1 MLTALDIVTGS
12 LQEINAVA
20 QGETAESGDAN
31 FALTKLNDLLDEWAA
46 RKVFIY
52 DLSFPVYTLQPGLS
66 PHTIG
71 PMGQIT
77 SSSLTN
83 NLATY
88 IMANSFSNGDNV
100 TVLNSTNGLNT
111 TGRVQLYTKAQ
122 FSIAYVHADVASA
135 PDAGNAIIAGTTA
148 PTFATPNQGQRPQRI
163 EQASLILNTQEP
175 NVDIPMNIRDSD
187 WWMNNRVKGL
197 QSNVPTDLYYD
208 PNFPN
213 GSLYF
218 WAVPNSAYGVRLK
231 LWGTIPQF
239 PNLNYQFSL
248 PPGYQKTIKLSLAR
262 DLVGPFQGSWS
273 QQQEDSWKRAMKAI
287 EVNNIKSPRGNTADA
302 GMPGIQQGGGFNY
315 FSSLPEGY

>member
-1 MLTALDIVTGS
+1 VTALDLITGS

-20 QGETAESGDAN
+20 QGETPESGDAN

-46 RKVFIY
+46 RKCYIY
-52 DLSFPVYTLQPGLS
+52 DISFPVYTLQPGLS

-71 PMGQIT
+71 PMVQLS

-83 NLATY
+83 NLATF
-88 IMANSFSNGDNV
+88 IGANSFNNGDAV
-100 TVLNSTNGLNT
+100 TVFNSTNSLNLSGRAQLT
-111 TGRVQLYTKAQ
+111 TPTQ
-122 FSIAYVHADVASA
+122 FSVALIAANVPGAS
-135 PDAGNAIIAGTTA
+135 DTGNAIISGTTA
-148 PTFATPNQGQRPQRI
+148 PTFATPNQGQRPQKV
-163 EQASLILNTQEP
+163 EAASLVLNNSTP
-175 NVDIPMNIRDSD
+175 NVDIPMNIRDAD
-187 WWMNNRVKGL
+187 WWMANRVKPL
-197 QSNVPTDLYYD
+197 QTDIPTDLYYD

-218 WAVPNSAYGVRLK
+218 WPVPNYAYEVRLK

-239 PNLNYQFSL
+239 PNVNYPVSL
-248 PPGYQKTIKLSLAR
+248 PPGYGKAIKMSLAR
-262 DLVGPFQGSWS
+262 DLIGPFQGSWG

-287 EVNNIKSPRGNTADA
+287 ESNNIKSPRGNTADA